1 MEIVICSA
9 KRTAIGSF
17 GGSLKDISA
26 VELGTAV
33 VRDLLKESGISA
45 QQVDEVIFG
54 NVLGA
59 GLGQNVA
66 RQIAIHSGI
75 PEDKTAFTVDMVCG
89 SGLRAIQLA
98 VQSILTGQNQV
109 VVAGGTES
117 MSQAPYLAKKQ
128 RWGSKLGHAS
138 LEDSILTDGLTD
150 VFSNQHMG
158 LTAENI
164 AERYQIT
171 RQAQDAYAAESQRRA
186 LAALESDRFASEI
199 TPVLIPQRRGEPIVF
214 DRDEYPRETSEEK
227 LAALRPAFKP
237 EGTVTA
243 GNASGIN
250 DGAAAVILTT
260 RELAES
266 HDWPILCSIVSQANA
281 GVSPDIMG
289 TGPIPASQK
298 ALQLANLT
306 IEEIDLVEANEAF
319 AAQALCV
326 VQELGLDPMKTNVN
340 GGAIALG
347 HPIGASGAR
356 ILVSLI
362 YELRRRQAQY
372 GLATLCIGGGQ
383 GTALIIR
390 NHP

>member
-199 TPVLIPQRRGEPIVF
+199 TPVLIPQRRGEPVVF
-214 DRDEYPRETSEEK
+214 DQDEYPRETSEEK

-281 GVSPDIMG
+281 GVSPGIMG

>member
-45 QQVDEVIFG
+45 EQVDEVIFG

-66 RQIAIHSGI
+66 RQIAMHSGI

-186 LAALESDRFASEI
+186 RAAIEAERFTPEI
-199 TPVLIPQRRGEPIVF
+199 TPVLIPQRRGEPVVF

-266 HDWPILCSIVSQANA
+266 HDWPIICSIVSQANA

-306 IEEIDLVEANEAF
+306 VEEIDLVEANEAF

>member
-66 RQIAIHSGI
+66 RQIAMHSGI

-186 LAALESDRFASEI
+186 LAALESDRFAAEI
-199 TPVLIPQRRGEPIVF
+199 TPVLIPQRRGEPVVF
-214 DRDEYPRETSEEK
+214 DQDEYPRETSEEK

-326 VQELGLDPMKTNVN
+326 VQELVLDPMKTNVN
-340 GGAIALG
+340 GGSIALG

>member
-1 MEIVICSA
+1 MEIVICNA

-66 RQIAIHSGI
+66 RQIAMHSGI

-98 VQSILTGQNQV
+98 AQSILTGHNQV
-109 VVAGGTES
+109 VIAGGTES

-199 TPVLIPQRRGEPIVF
+199 TPVLIPQRRGEPVVF

-227 LAALRPAFKP
+227 LAALRPAFKS

-289 TGPIPASQK
+289 IGPIPASQK
-298 ALQLANLT
+298 VLQLANLT
-306 IEEIDLVEANEAF
+306 LEEIDLVEANEAF

>member
-1 MEIVICSA
+1 MEIVICNA

-66 RQIAIHSGI
+66 RQIAMHSGI

-98 VQSILTGQNQV
+98 AQSILTGQNQV

-199 TPVLIPQRRGEPIVF
+199 TPVLIPQRRGEPVVF

-250 DGAAAVILTT
+250 DGAAAVILTS

-306 IEEIDLVEANEAF
+306 LEEIDLVEANEAF

>member
-45 QQVDEVIFG
+45 EQVDEVIFG

-66 RQIAIHSGI
+66 RQISIHSGI

-98 VQSILTGQNQV
+98 AQSILTGQNQV
-109 VVAGGTES
+109 VIAGGTES

-186 LAALESDRFASEI
+186 LAALESDRFAAEI
-199 TPVLIPQRRGEPIVF
+199 TPVLIPQRRGEPVVF
-214 DRDEYPRETSEEK
+214 DQDEYPRETSEEK
-227 LAALRPAFKP
+227 LAALRPAFKS

-281 GVSPDIMG
+281 GVSPGIMG

-298 ALQLANLT
+298 ALQLANLA
-306 IEEIDLVEANEAF
+306 IEQIDLVEANEAF

-326 VQELGLDPMKTNVN
+326 VQELVLDPMKTNVN

>member
-66 RQIAIHSGI
+66 RQIAMHSGI

-199 TPVLIPQRRGEPIVF
+199 TPVLIPQRRGEPVVF
-214 DRDEYPRETSEEK
+214 DQDEYPRETSEEK

-289 TGPIPASQK
+289 TGPIPSSKK

>member
-66 RQIAIHSGI
+66 RQIAMHSGI

-186 LAALESDRFASEI
+186 LAALESERFTPEI
-199 TPVLIPQRRGEPIVF
+199 TPVLIPQRRGEPVVF

-266 HDWPILCSIVSQANA
+266 NDWPILCSIVSQANA

-326 VQELGLDPMKTNVN
+326 VQELRLDPMKTNVN

>member
-26 VELGTAV
+26 AELGATV

-66 RQIAIHSGI
+66 RQISIHSGI

-98 VQSILTGQNQV
+98 AQSILTGQNQV
-109 VVAGGTES
+109 VIAGGTES

-186 LAALESDRFASEI
+186 LAALEADRFTPEI

-383 GTALIIR
+383 GTAMIIR

>member
-45 QQVDEVIFG
+45 EQVDEVIFG

-66 RQIAIHSGI
+66 RQIAMHSGI

-98 VQSILTGQNQV
+98 AQSILTGQNQV

-199 TPVLIPQRRGEPIVF
+199 TPVLIPQRRGEPVVF
-214 DRDEYPRETSEEK
+214 DQDEYPRETSEEK

-250 DGAAAVILTT
+250 DGAAAVILTS

-298 ALQLANLT
+298 VLQLANLT
-306 IEEIDLVEANEAF
+306 LEEIDLVEANEAF

>member
-66 RQIAIHSGI
+66 RQIAMHSGI
-75 PEDKTAFTVDMVCG
+75 PQDKTAFTVDMVCG

-98 VQSILTGQNQV
+98 AQSILTGHNQV
-109 VVAGGTES
+109 VIAGGTES

-186 LAALESDRFASEI
+186 LTALESDRFASEI
-199 TPVLIPQRRGEPIVF
+199 TPVLIPQRRGEPVVF

-298 ALQLANLT
+298 ALQLANLA
-306 IEEIDLVEANEAF
+306 IEQIDLVEANEAF

-326 VQELGLDPMKTNVN
+326 VQELRLDPMKTNVN

>member
-66 RQIAIHSGI
+66 RQIAVHSGI

-98 VQSILTGQNQV
+98 AQSILTGQNQV
-109 VVAGGTES
+109 VIAGGTES

-186 LAALESDRFASEI
+186 RAAIEAERFTPEI
-199 TPVLIPQRRGEPIVF
+199 TPVLIPQRRGEPVVF

-298 ALQLANLT
+298 ALQLANLA
-306 IEEIDLVEANEAF
+306 IEQIDLVEANEAF

-326 VQELGLDPMKTNVN
+326 VQELRLDPMKTNVN

>member
-66 RQIAIHSGI
+66 RQIAMHSGI

-199 TPVLIPQRRGEPIVF
+199 TPVLIPQRRGEPVVF
-214 DRDEYPRETSEEK
+214 DQDEYPRETSEEK

-243 GNASGIN
+243 GNASGLN

-289 TGPIPASQK
+289 TGPIPSSKK

>member
-66 RQIAIHSGI
+66 RQIAMHSGI

-186 LAALESDRFASEI
+186 LAALESDRFTPEI
-199 TPVLIPQRRGEPIVF
+199 TPVLIPQRRGEPVVF
-214 DRDEYPRETSEEK
+214 DQDEYPRETSEEK
-227 LAALRPAFKP
+227 LAALRPAFKS

-383 GTALIIR
+383 GTAMIIR

>member
-66 RQIAIHSGI
+66 RQISIHSGI

-186 LAALESDRFASEI
+186 LTALESDRFASEI
-199 TPVLIPQRRGEPIVF
+199 TPVLIPQRRGEPVVF
-214 DRDEYPRETSEEK
+214 DQDEYPRETSEEK

-266 HDWPILCSIVSQANA
+266 HDWPIICSIVSQANA

-298 ALQLANLT
+298 ALQLANLA
-306 IEEIDLVEANEAF
+306 IEQIDLVEANEAF

>member
-26 VELGTAV
+26 AELGAAV

-66 RQIAIHSGI
+66 RQISIHSGI

-98 VQSILTGQNQV
+98 AQSILTGQNQV
-109 VVAGGTES
+109 VIAGGTES

-186 LAALESDRFASEI
+186 LAALESDRFTPEI

>member
-66 RQIAIHSGI
+66 RQIAMHSGI

-199 TPVLIPQRRGEPIVF
+199 TPVLIPQRRGEPVVF
-214 DRDEYPRETSEEK
+214 DQDEYPRETSEEK
-227 LAALRPAFKP
+227 LAALRPAFKS

>member
-26 VELGTAV
+26 AELGAAV

-45 QQVDEVIFG
+45 EQVDEVIFG

-66 RQIAIHSGI
+66 RQIAMHSGI

-98 VQSILTGQNQV
+98 AQSILTGQNQV
-109 VVAGGTES
+109 VIAGGTES
-117 MSQAPYLAKKQ
+117 MSQVPYLAKNQ

-164 AERYQIT
+164 AERYNIT

-186 LAALESDRFASEI
+186 LAALESDRFAAEI
-199 TPVLIPQRRGEPIVF
+199 TPILIPQRRGEPVVF
-214 DRDEYPRETSEEK
+214 DQDEYPRETSEEK
-227 LAALRPAFKP
+227 LAALRPAFKS

-306 IEEIDLVEANEAF
+306 LEEIDLVEANEAF

-362 YELRRRQAQY
+362 YELRRRQEQY

-383 GTALIIR
+383 GTAMIIR

>member
-66 RQIAIHSGI
+66 RQIAMHSGI

-199 TPVLIPQRRGEPIVF
+199 TPVLIPQRRGEPVVF
-214 DRDEYPRETSEEK
+214 DQDEYPRETSEEK
-227 LAALRPAFKP
+227 LAALRPAFKS

-266 HDWPILCSIVSQANA
+266 HDWPIICSIVSQANA

>member
-66 RQIAIHSGI
+66 RQISIHSGI

-138 LEDSILTDGLTD
+138 LEDSILMDGLTD

-186 LAALESDRFASEI
+186 LAALESDRFTPEI

-298 ALQLANLT
+298 ALQLANLA
-306 IEEIDLVEANEAF
+306 IEQIDLVEANEAF

-326 VQELGLDPMKTNVN
+326 VQELRLDPMKTNVN

>member
-1 MEIVICSA
+1 MY
-9 KRTAIGSF
+9 KR
-17 GGSLKDISA
+17 
-26 VELGTAV
+26 
-33 VRDLLKESGISA
+33 
-45 QQVDEVIFG
+45 Q
-54 NVLGA
+54 
-59 GLGQNVA
+59 
-66 RQIAIHSGI
+66 
-75 PEDKTAFTVDMVCG
+75 
-89 SGLRAIQLA
+89 
-98 VQSILTGQNQV
+98 
-109 VVAGGTES
+109 
-117 MSQAPYLAKKQ
+117 
-128 RWGSKLGHAS
+128 
-138 LEDSILTDGLTD
+138 
-150 VFSNQHMG
+150 
-158 LTAENI
+158 
-164 AERYQIT
+164 
-171 RQAQDAYAAESQRRA
+171 
-186 LAALESDRFASEI
+186 DRFAAEI
-199 TPVLIPQRRGEPIVF
+199 TPVLIPQRRGEPVVF
-214 DRDEYPRETSEEK
+214 DQDEYPRETSEEK
-227 LAALRPAFKP
+227 LAALRPAFKS

-298 ALQLANLT
+298 ALKLANLT

-383 GTALIIR
+383 GTAMIIR

>member
-45 QQVDEVIFG
+45 EQVDEVIFG

-66 RQIAIHSGI
+66 RQIAMHSGI

-186 LAALESDRFASEI
+186 LAALESDRFTPEI
-199 TPVLIPQRRGEPIVF
+199 TPVLIPQRRGEPVVF
-214 DRDEYPRETSEEK
+214 DQDEYPRETSEEK
-227 LAALRPAFKP
+227 LAALRPAFKS

-306 IEEIDLVEANEAF
+306 LEEIDLVEANEAF

-362 YELRRRQAQY
+362 YELRRRQEQY

-383 GTALIIR
+383 GTAMIIR

>member
-66 RQIAIHSGI
+66 RQIAMHSGI
-75 PEDKTAFTVDMVCG
+75 PEDKTAFTVNMVCG

-98 VQSILTGQNQV
+98 AQSILTGQNQV
-109 VVAGGTES
+109 VIAGGTES

-186 LAALESDRFASEI
+186 LAALESDRFAAEI
-199 TPVLIPQRRGEPIVF
+199 TPVLIPQRRGEPVVF
-214 DRDEYPRETSEEK
+214 DQDEYPRETSEEK

-289 TGPIPASQK
+289 IGPIPASQK

>member
-66 RQIAIHSGI
+66 RQIAMHSGI

-186 LAALESDRFASEI
+186 LAALESDRFAAEI
-199 TPVLIPQRRGEPIVF
+199 TPALIPQRRGEPVVF
-214 DRDEYPRETSEEK
+214 DQDEYPRETSEEK
-227 LAALRPAFKP
+227 LAALRPAFKS

>member
-26 VELGTAV
+26 AELGAAV

-164 AERYQIT
+164 AERYNIT

-186 LAALESDRFASEI
+186 RAAIEAERFTPEI
-199 TPVLIPQRRGEPIVF
+199 TPVLIPQRRGEPVVF

-281 GVSPDIMG
+281 GVSPGIMG

-326 VQELGLDPMKTNVN
+326 VQELVLDPMKTNVN

>member
-26 VELGTAV
+26 AELGAAV

-45 QQVDEVIFG
+45 EQVDEVIFG

-66 RQIAIHSGI
+66 RQIAMHSGI

-199 TPVLIPQRRGEPIVF
+199 TPVLIPQRRGEPVVF

-250 DGAAAVILTT
+250 DGAAAVILTS

-362 YELRRRQAQY
+362 YELRRRQEQY

-383 GTALIIR
+383 GTAMIIR

>member
-26 VELGTAV
+26 AELGAAV

-45 QQVDEVIFG
+45 EQVDEVIFG

-66 RQIAIHSGI
+66 RQISIHSGI

-98 VQSILTGQNQV
+98 AQSILTGQNQV
-109 VVAGGTES
+109 VIAGGTES

-186 LAALESDRFASEI
+186 LAALESDRFAAEI
-199 TPVLIPQRRGEPIVF
+199 TPILIPQRRGEPVVF
-214 DRDEYPRETSEEK
+214 DQDEYPRETSEEK
-227 LAALRPAFKP
+227 LAALRPAFKS

-383 GTALIIR
+383 GTAMIIR

>member
-26 VELGTAV
+26 AELGAAV

-66 RQIAIHSGI
+66 RQISIHSGI

-98 VQSILTGQNQV
+98 AQSILTGQNQV
-109 VVAGGTES
+109 VIAGGTES

-158 LTAENI
+158 ITAENI

-186 LAALESDRFASEI
+186 LAAIEANRFASEI
-199 TPVLIPQRRGEPIVF
+199 TPVLIPQRRGEPVVF

-227 LAALRPAFKP
+227 LAALRPAFKS

-260 RELAES
+260 HELAES
-266 HDWPILCSIVSQANA
+266 HGWPILCSIVSQANT
-281 GVSPDIMG
+281 GVSPDFMG

>member
-26 VELGTAV
+26 AELGAAV
-33 VRDLLKESGISA
+33 VRDLLRESGISA

-66 RQIAIHSGI
+66 RQISIHSGI

-98 VQSILTGQNQV
+98 AQSILTGQNQV
-109 VVAGGTES
+109 VIAGGTES

-186 LAALESDRFASEI
+186 LAALESDRFAAEI
-199 TPVLIPQRRGEPIVF
+199 TPVLIPQRRGEPVVF
-214 DRDEYPRETSEEK
+214 DQDEYPRETSEEK
-227 LAALRPAFKP
+227 LAALRPAFKS

-298 ALQLANLT
+298 ALKLANLT

-383 GTALIIR
+383 GTAMIIR

>member
-66 RQIAIHSGI
+66 RQIAMHSGI

-199 TPVLIPQRRGEPIVF
+199 TPVLIPQRRGEPVVF
-214 DRDEYPRETSEEK
+214 DQDEYPRETSEEK
-227 LAALRPAFKP
+227 LAALRPAFKS

-260 RELAES
+260 RELADS

-298 ALQLANLT
+298 ALQLANLA
-306 IEEIDLVEANEAF
+306 IEQIDLVEANEAF

>member
-66 RQIAIHSGI
+66 RQIAMHSGI
-75 PEDKTAFTVDMVCG
+75 PQDKTAFTVDMVCG

-98 VQSILTGQNQV
+98 AQSILTGHNQV
-109 VVAGGTES
+109 VIAGGTES
-117 MSQAPYLAKKQ
+117 MSQVPYLAKNQ

-199 TPVLIPQRRGEPIVF
+199 TPVLIPQRRGEPVVF
-214 DRDEYPRETSEEK
+214 DQDEYPRETSEEK

-250 DGAAAVILTT
+250 DGAAAVILTS

-326 VQELGLDPMKTNVN
+326 VQELVLDPMKTNVN
-340 GGAIALG
+340 GGSIALG

>member
-66 RQIAIHSGI
+66 RQIAMHSGI

-98 VQSILTGQNQV
+98 AQSILTGHNQV
-109 VVAGGTES
+109 VIAGGTES

-186 LAALESDRFASEI
+186 LAALESDRFTPEI

-298 ALQLANLT
+298 VLQLANLT

-319 AAQALCV
+319 AAQTLCV

>member
-66 RQIAIHSGI
+66 RQISIHSGI

-98 VQSILTGQNQV
+98 AQSILTGQNQV

-250 DGAAAVILTT
+250 DGAAAVILTS

-298 ALQLANLT
+298 VLQLANLT
-306 IEEIDLVEANEAF
+306 LEEIDLVEANEAF

>member
-45 QQVDEVIFG
+45 EQVDEVIFG

-66 RQIAIHSGI
+66 RQIAMHSGI
-75 PEDKTAFTVDMVCG
+75 PEDKTAFTVNMVCG

-128 RWGSKLGHAS
+128 RWGSKLGHTS

-186 LAALESDRFASEI
+186 LAALESDRFTPEI

-266 HDWPILCSIVSQANA
+266 HDWPILCSIVSHANA
-281 GVSPDIMG
+281 GVSPGIMG

-326 VQELGLDPMKTNVN
+326 VQELVLDPMKTNVN

>member
-66 RQIAIHSGI
+66 RQIAMHSGI

-199 TPVLIPQRRGEPIVF
+199 TPVLIPQRRGEPVVF
-214 DRDEYPRETSEEK
+214 DQDEYPRETSEEK
-227 LAALRPAFKP
+227 LAALRPAFKS

-383 GTALIIR
+383 GTAMIIR

>member
-66 RQIAIHSGI
+66 RQIAMHSGI

-199 TPVLIPQRRGEPIVF
+199 TPVLIPQRRGEPVVF

-227 LAALRPAFKP
+227 LAALRPAFKS

-298 ALQLANLT
+298 VLQLANLT

>member
-66 RQIAIHSGI
+66 RQIAVHSGI

-98 VQSILTGQNQV
+98 AQSILTGQNQV
-109 VVAGGTES
+109 VIAGGTES

-186 LAALESDRFASEI
+186 LAALESDRFAAEI
-199 TPVLIPQRRGEPIVF
+199 TPVLIPQRRGEPVVF
-214 DRDEYPRETSEEK
+214 DQDEYPRETSEEK
-227 LAALRPAFKP
+227 LAALRPAFKS

-266 HDWPILCSIVSQANA
+266 HDWPILCSIVSHANA

-298 ALQLANLT
+298 ALKLANLT
-306 IEEIDLVEANEAF
+306 IEEIDLVEVNEAF

-362 YELRRRQAQY
+362 YELRRRQAKY

-383 GTALIIR
+383 GTAMIIR

>member
-66 RQIAIHSGI
+66 RQIAMHSGI

-186 LAALESDRFASEI
+186 LAALESDRFTPEI

-289 TGPIPASQK
+289 TGPIPASKK

-306 IEEIDLVEANEAF
+306 LEEIDLVEANEAF